1 MRCLPVVMICAL
13 LTSCVPKLVLR
24 EGCLPVIPADDLI
37 LPARDTTVIGTI
49 TMLSDKRQSLDL
61 VEIQGDSFPQG
72 AAAYRRARL
81 APDLPVA
88 PYYGGVIEA
97 RVKPIERSVF
107 GYMISVQLL
116 EWKEIP
122 VSTEVV
128 REEVQRLLARQGET
142 LQRLV
147 EELGFRQWASD
158 GVLQLE
164 GYDPGRKICIYSMAG
179 EYTKHGIIEEHPVL
193 IVWATPEGKL
203 KHVALIKSGRML
215 ERR

>member
-1 MRCLPVVMICAL
+1 MIFTL
-13 LTSCVPKLVLR
+13 LTGCMPKLVLR
-24 EGCLPVIPADDLI
+24 EDCLPVIPADDLI
-37 LPARDTTVIGTI
+37 LPARDTTVIGTL

-61 VEIQGDSFPQG
+61 VEIQGDSFPYG
-72 AAAYRRARL
+72 ATAFRKVRL
-81 APDLPVA
+81 SPDLPVA

-97 RVKPIERSVF
+97 RVRFVERGVS
-107 GYMISVQLL
+107 GYMTSVQLL

-122 VSTEVV
+122 VN
-128 REEVQRLLARQGET
+128 RELTADGVQRLLARQGET